1 MYHNLWT
8 NLPKEFAELVD
19 YSFDK
24 HFGQPITSF
33 PPRSV
38 MADYIRGY
46 ANQNNIRQYIQFNTV
61 VRWISYSDE
70 KKKFKV
76 LIHDLRKDERR
87 SEEFDYII
95 VATGHFSTPNVPNF
109 DGIETF
115 PGRILH
121 SHDFRSAR
129 DFVGQNVLIIG
140 NSASADDIALQLYK
154 YNAKSITISYRTRP
168 RGIKWPEKIKE
179 IPLLVKIEQENV
191 YFIDGSSQQ
200 VDAIIFCTGYL
211 HYFPFLDDNLRLKT
225 TRRSMYAPNLYKG
238 IFWLNEPRIIYLGM
252 HYLTVG
258 LNIGNIQAFYARDYI
273 LGKISLPLT
282 KDEMQSDIARW
293 EAKGKTI
300 RNYADYVG
308 FFKEYIRDLLA
319 ATVYPRFDIDRMGQL
334 AVGSVQGR
342 SENMLTYREK
352 TYSST
357 LTNTMSIIHHT
368 PWLNEM
374 DDRLENFVK
383 K

>member
-1 MYHNLWT
+1 
-8 NLPKEFAELVD
+8 
-19 YSFDK
+19 
-24 HFGQPITSF
+24 
-33 PPRSV
+33 
-38 MADYIRGY
+38 
-46 ANQNNIRQYIQFNTV
+46 
-61 VRWISYSDE
+61 
-70 KKKFKV
+70 
-76 LIHDLRKDERR
+76 
-87 SEEFDYII
+87 
-95 VATGHFSTPNVPNF
+95 
-109 DGIETF
+109 
-115 PGRILH
+115 
-121 SHDFRSAR
+121 
-129 DFVGQNVLIIG
+129 
-140 NSASADDIALQLYK
+140 
-154 YNAKSITISYRTRP
+154 
-168 RGIKWPEKIKE
+168 
-179 IPLLVKIEQENV
+179 
-191 YFIDGSSQQ
+191 
-200 VDAIIFCTGYL
+200 
-211 HYFPFLDDNLRLKT
+211 
-225 TRRSMYAPNLYKG
+225 
-238 IFWLNEPRIIYLGM
+238 M